1 MKAAPARRASVAR
14 AAAPTSPL
22 ALLERVGTGSGE
34 FPPTLYLEGSN
45 EAVKAAFLAEF
56 RRAWAAAV
64 PEAPHARV
72 MRPGEHDVDQILAAF
87 QNVSLFAPRELTL
100 VLEVEDLGRSEKR
113 VEVLA
118 AGLATPAGGS
128 CLVLVE
134 SEAETVRK
142 TLAPL
147 RAACAVRVVA
157 DRPEPAELLRW
168 GALRLASQGCAAES
182 GALEALLQTCE
193 DDAIAFMNETGKL
206 AALAGGAP
214 GKAGSGVVTKQHV
227 AMLTA
232 PSVSAG
238 LAEYLLAVAQG
249 DAAQAALRLERLL
262 AAGES
267 EGGVLWALGH
277 LVSSSF
283 TAASGGWAKWRDASF
298 ALARRRNPA
307 ARAQALDAVYRA
319 EAAWKGGRADVR
331 TALEQATREV
341 VAG

>member
-113 VEVLA
+113 VEALA

-157 DRPEPAELLRW
+157 DRPEPVELLRW

-193 DDAIAFMNETGKL
+193 DDAIAFMNEAGKL
-206 AALAGGAP
+206 AALAGA
-214 GKAGSGVVTKQHV
+214 SGVVTRAHV
-227 AMLTA
+227 AALTA
-232 PSVSAG
+232 PSVGAELPDF
-238 LAEYLLAVAQG
+238 LAAVAEG
-249 DAAQAALRLERLL
+249 DAARAALRLERLL
-262 AAGES
+262 AAGEN
-267 EGGVLWALGH
+267 EGSVLWALGH

-283 TAASGGWAKWRDASF
+283 VAQSGGWAKWRDQSF
-298 ALARRRNPA
+298 ALARRRSA
-307 ARAQALDAVYRA
+307 RDRAQALDAVYRA

-341 VAG
+341 AAG

>member
-1 MKAAPARRASVAR
+1 MA
-14 AAAPTSPL
+14 PL
-22 ALLERVGTGSGE
+22 ALLERASRGE
-34 FPPTLYLEGSN
+34 FPPTVYLEGAD
-45 EAVKAAFLAEF
+45 EAVKAAFLSEF
-56 RRAWAAAV
+56 RRSWAAAV
-64 PEAPHARV
+64 PEAPVARV
-72 MRPGEHDVDQILAAF
+72 LRPKEHDVDQILAAF
-87 QNVSLFAPRELTL
+87 QNVSLFAPRELTF
-100 VLEVEDLGRSEKR
+100 VLDVEDLARSEKR

-128 CLVLVE
+128 CMVLVE

-157 DRPEPAELLRW
+157 DRPEAPELLRW
-168 GALRLASQGCAAES
+168 GALKLTAQGCTAEP

-206 AALAGGAP
+206 AALAGA
-214 GKAGSGVVTKQHV
+214 KGVVTKQHV
-227 AMLTA
+227 AALTA

-238 LAEYLLAVAQG
+238 LSEFLDAVAKG
-249 DAAQAALRLERLL
+249 DASNASLRLERLL

-283 TAASGGWAKWRDASF
+283 VAHTGGWAKWRDASF
-298 ALARRRNPA
+298 AFARRRSPA

-341 VAG
+341 VSG

>member
-1 MKAAPARRASVAR
+1 MKRAPATR
-14 AAAPTSPL
+14 AAAPRPSRPAAAVSPL
-22 ALLERVGTGSGE
+22 ALLARAGSGD
-34 FPPTLYLEGSN
+34 FPPTVYLEGSD

-56 RRAWAAAV
+56 RRCWAAAV
-64 PEAPHARV
+64 PEAPQARV

-87 QNVSLFAPRELTL
+87 QNVSLFAPRELTF
-100 VLEVEDLGRSEKR
+100 VLEIEDVGRSEKR

-118 AGLATPAGGS
+118 DGISRPAGGS

-168 GALRLASQGCAAES
+168 GALKLAAQGCKAEP
-182 GALEALLQTCE
+182 GALEALLATCE

-206 AALAGGAP
+206 AALAGEQ
-214 GKAGSGVVTKQHV
+214 GVVTKQHV
-227 AMLTA
+227 AALTA

-238 LAEYLLAVAQG
+238 LAEYLLSVAQG
-249 DAAQAALRLERLL
+249 DAAQATLRLERLL

-283 TAASGGWAKWRDASF
+283 TATSGGWAKWRDASF
-298 ALARRRNPA
+298 TLARRRNPA

-319 EAAWKGGRADVR
+319 ESAWKGGRADVR

>member
-1 MKAAPARRASVAR
+1 MA
-14 AAAPTSPL
+14 PL
-22 ALLERVGTGSGE
+22 ALLERAGAPGGAGSGE
-34 FPPTLYLEGSN
+34 VPPTVYLEGSD

-56 RRAWAAAV
+56 RRCWAAAV
-64 PEAPHARV
+64 PEAPQARV
-72 MRPGEHDVDQILAAF
+72 MRPDEHDVDQILAAF

-113 VEVLA
+113 VEALA

-157 DRPEPAELLRW
+157 DRPQPAELLRW
-168 GALRLASQGCAAES
+168 GTLRLTTLGCTAEP
-182 GALEALLQTCE
+182 GALEALLETCE

-206 AALAGGAP
+206 AALAGDR
-214 GKAGSGVVTKQHV
+214 GVVTKQHV
-227 AMLTA
+227 AALTA
-232 PSVSAG
+232 PSIGAG
-238 LAEYLLAVAQG
+238 LSEFLDAVARG
-249 DAAQAALRLERLL
+249 DASNAALRLERLL

-283 TAASGGWAKWRDASF
+283 VAQAGGWAKWRDASF
-298 ALARRRNPA
+298 ALARRRSA
-307 ARAQALDAVYRA
+307 VSRAHALDAVYRA

-341 VAG
+341 AG

>member
-1 MKAAPARRASVAR
+1 MAAPVKRAPAARPSRP
-14 AAAPTSPL
+14 AAAMAPL
-22 ALLERVGTGSGE
+22 ALLERASRGE
-34 FPPTLYLEGSN
+34 FPPTVYLEGSD

-56 RRAWAAAV
+56 RRCWAAAV
-64 PEAPHARV
+64 PEAPQARV

-113 VEVLA
+113 VEALA

-157 DRPEPAELLRW
+157 DRPEPPELLRW
-168 GALRLASQGCAAES
+168 GALRLAAQGCKADP
-182 GALEALLQTCE
+182 GALEALLETCE

-206 AALAGGAP
+206 AALAGA
-214 GKAGSGVVTKQHV
+214 KGVVTKQHV
-227 AMLTA
+227 AALTA
-232 PSVSAG
+232 PSVGAG

-283 TAASGGWAKWRDASF
+283 VAQTGGWAKWRDASF

-341 VAG
+341 VGS

>member
-1 MKAAPARRASVAR
+1 VKAAPARRASIAR

-113 VEVLA
+113 VEALA

-193 DDAIAFMNETGKL
+193 DDAIAFMNEAGKL
-206 AALAGGAP
+206 AALAGA
-214 GKAGSGVVTKQHV
+214 SGVVTRAHV
-227 AMLTA
+227 AALTA
-232 PSVSAG
+232 PSVGAELPDF
-238 LAEYLLAVAQG
+238 LAAVAEG
-249 DAAQAALRLERLL
+249 DAARAALRLERLL
-262 AAGES
+262 AAGEN
-267 EGGVLWALGH
+267 EGSVLWALGH

-283 TAASGGWAKWRDASF
+283 VAQSGGWAKWRDQSF
-298 ALARRRNPA
+298 ALARRRSA
-307 ARAQALDAVYRA
+307 RDRAQALDAVYRA

-341 VAG
+341 AAG